1 MRVNGDLVIVN
12 SIDHSLKVYRL
23 RANGNH
29 ELVSEA
35 PGELAIR
42 TYFRWKEFDHKFPKF
57 ETA

>member
-12 SIDHSLKVYRL
+12 SVDHSLKVYRL

-35 PGELAIR
+35 KSLITSFLNLR
-42 TYFRWKEFDHKFPKF
+42 QLDV
-57 ETA
+57 ETL